1 MSKCEICGGSGY
13 HKLSCGNN
21 TARVAIPM
29 DIVIEEQEKKYLN
42 GIIDQIEKLTPSDYE
57 VMPEETVC
65 ALNAFIPTLTGDEAE
80 EFIRKA
86 ESAERATVDWSKQM
100 KQMELALNKSR
111 IANRK
116 LRYAKGATPTVK
128 RNKDVEE

>member
-42 GIIDQIEKLTPSDYE
+42 GIRDQIEKLTPSDY
-57 VMPEETVC
+57 
-65 ALNAFIPTLTGDEAE
+65 
-80 EFIRKA
+80 
-86 ESAERATVDWSKQM
+86 
-100 KQMELALNKSR
+100 
-111 IANRK
+111 
-116 LRYAKGATPTVK
+116 
-128 RNKDVEE
+128 

>member
-42 GIIDQIEKLTPSDYE
+42 GIRDQIEKLTPSDYE

-65 ALNAFIPTLTGDEAE
+65 ALNAFIPTLKE
-80 EFIRKA
+80 
-86 ESAERATVDWSKQM
+86 M
-100 KQMELALNKSR
+100 KQKSSSAR
-111 IANRK
+111 QMRTS
-116 LRYAKGATPTVK
+116 G
-128 RNKDVEE
+128 